1 MQDFLDCFESQRAG
15 VRVCIIAF
23 ACAQTFLLW
32 RAGYEMLDLICF
44 AVLGLLLLASAVV
57 DARVRIIPNV
67 FMILGV
73 CLWLGYML
81 MLGCTGTGVGADV
94 FSLASAR
101 IAQSLLILIVLILC
115 DRVLV
120 RVSTSGSAAASAPV
134 SASASAPASAHAHVP
149 AAALSSARIGFGDIK
164 LLGLLGLWTTPQIFL
179 VLLCM
184 SSLFGCITA
193 LLLRARHF
201 PWGPAIYIAWLVCMC
216 APIELYVGIFL

>member
-1 MQDFLDCFESQRAG
+1 MQDFLDCYESQRAG

-32 RAGYEMLDLICF
+32 CAGYEMLDLICF

-81 MLGCTGTGVGADV
+81 ILGCTGAGAGADV
-94 FSLASAR
+94 LSLAGAR

-115 DRVLV
+115 DCVLV
-120 RVSTSGSAAASAPV
+120 RVSTAGSAAASAPV
-134 SASASAPASAHAHVP
+134 SAHAHVP
-149 AAALSSARIGFGDIK
+149 AATPSSARIGFGDIK
-164 LLGLLGLWTTPQIFL
+164 LLGLLGLWTTPEIFL

>member
-1 MQDFLDCFESQRAG
+1 MQDFLDCYESQRAG
-15 VRVCIIAF
+15 MRVCIIAF

-32 RAGYEMLDLICF
+32 CAGYEMLDLICF

-73 CLWLGYML
+73 YLWLGYML
-81 MLGCTGTGVGADV
+81 MLGCTGAGAGADV
-94 FSLASAR
+94 LSLVSAR

-120 RVSTSGSAAASAPV
+120 RVSKAGSAAASAP
-134 SASASAPASAHAHVP
+134 ASARANAPAATP
-149 AAALSSARIGFGDIK
+149 SSARIGFGDIK

-193 LLLRARHF
+193 LLLHARHF

>member
-15 VRVCIIAF
+15 VRVCISAF

-81 MLGCTGTGVGADV
+81 MLGCTGTGAGADV
-94 FSLASAR
+94 LSLASTR

-120 RVSTSGSAAASAPV
+120 RVSTTGSAAASA
-134 SASASAPASAHAHVP
+134 SASAHAHVP
-149 AAALSSARIGFGDIK
+149 AATPSSARIGFGDIK
-164 LLGLLGLWTTPQIFL
+164 LLGLLGLWTTPEIFL

-216 APIELYVGIFL
+216 APIELYVDIFL

>member
-15 VRVCIIAF
+15 VRICIIAF

-134 SASASAPASAHAHVP
+134 SAPAHVP
-149 AAALSSARIGFGDIK
+149 AATPSSARIGFGDIK
-164 LLGLLGLWTTPQIFL
+164 LLGLLGLWTTPEIFL

-193 LLLRARHF
+193 LLLRSRYF

-216 APIELYVGIFL
+216 APIELYVDIFL

>member
-1 MQDFLDCFESQRAG
+1 MQDFLDCFEFQRAG
-15 VRVCIIAF
+15 VRVCISAF

-81 MLGCTGTGVGADV
+81 MLGCTGTGAGADV
-94 FSLASAR
+94 LSLASTR

-120 RVSTSGSAAASAPV
+120 RVSTTGSAAA
-134 SASASAPASAHAHVP
+134 SASASAPAHVP
-149 AAALSSARIGFGDIK
+149 AATPSSARIGFGDIK
-164 LLGLLGLWTTPQIFL
+164 LLGLLGLWTTPEIFL

-216 APIELYVGIFL
+216 APIELYVDIFL

>member
-15 VRVCIIAF
+15 VRVCISAF

-81 MLGCTGTGVGADV
+81 MLGCTGTGAGADV
-94 FSLASAR
+94 LSLASTR

-120 RVSTSGSAAASAPV
+120 RVSTTGSAAA
-134 SASASAPASAHAHVP
+134 SASASAPAHVP
-149 AAALSSARIGFGDIK
+149 AATPSSARIGFGDLK
-164 LLGLLGLWTTPQIFL
+164 LLGLLGLWTTPEIFL

>member
-81 MLGCTGTGVGADV
+81 MLGCTGTGAGADV
-94 FSLASAR
+94 LSLASTR

-120 RVSTSGSAAASAPV
+120 RVSTAGSAAASAPV
-134 SASASAPASAHAHVP
+134 SAHAHTP

-164 LLGLLGLWTTPQIFL
+164 LLGLLGLWTTPEIFL

-216 APIELYVGIFL
+216 APIELYVDIFL

>member
-73 CLWLGYML
+73 YLWLGYML
-81 MLGCTGTGVGADV
+81 MLGCTGAGAGADV
-94 FSLASAR
+94 LSLVSAR

-115 DRVLV
+115 DRALE
-120 RVSTSGSAAASAPV
+120 RLSSAGSAAASAP
-134 SASASAPASAHAHVP
+134 ASAPASARANAP

-193 LLLRARHF
+193 LLLHARHF

>member
-15 VRVCIIAF
+15 VRVCISAF

-32 RAGYEMLDLICF
+32 RAGYEMLDMICF

-81 MLGCTGTGVGADV
+81 MLGCTGTGAGADV
-94 FSLASAR
+94 LSLASTR

-120 RVSTSGSAAASAPV
+120 RVSTTGSAAA
-134 SASASAPASAHAHVP
+134 SASASAPAHVP
-149 AAALSSARIGFGDIK
+149 AATPSSARIGFGDIK
-164 LLGLLGLWTTPQIFL
+164 LLGLLGLWTTPEIFL

-216 APIELYVGIFL
+216 APIELYVDIFL

>member
-15 VRVCIIAF
+15 VRICIIAF

-73 CLWLGYML
+73 CLWLAYMFVS
-81 MLGCTGTGVGADV
+81 GCMGSFGDILPRV
-94 FSLASAR
+94 FTR

-120 RVSTSGSAAASAPV
+120 RVSTAGSAAASAPV
-134 SASASAPASAHAHVP
+134 SAHAHVP
-149 AAALSSARIGFGDIK
+149 AATPSSARIGFGDIK
-164 LLGLLGLWTTPQIFL
+164 LLGLLGLWTTPEIFL

>member
-15 VRVCIIAF
+15 VRICIIAF

-73 CLWLGYML
+73 CLWLAYMFVS
-81 MLGCTGTGVGADV
+81 GCMGSFGDILPRV
-94 FSLASAR
+94 FTR

-120 RVSTSGSAAASAPV
+120 RVSTAGSAAVSAPV
-134 SASASAPASAHAHVP
+134 SAHAHVP
-149 AAALSSARIGFGDIK
+149 AATPSSARIGFGDIK
-164 LLGLLGLWTTPQIFL
+164 LLGLLGLWTTPEIFL

>member
-15 VRVCIIAF
+15 VRVCISAF

-81 MLGCTGTGVGADV
+81 MLGCTGTGAGADV
-94 FSLASAR
+94 LSLASTR

-120 RVSTSGSAAASAPV
+120 RVSKAGSAAASAP
-134 SASASAPASAHAHVP
+134 ASARANAPAATP
-149 AAALSSARIGFGDIK
+149 SSARIGFGDIK
-164 LLGLLGLWTTPQIFL
+164 LLGLLGLWTTPEIFL

-193 LLLRARHF
+193 LLLRSRHF

-216 APIELYVGIFL
+216 APIELYVGTFV

>member
-15 VRVCIIAF
+15 VRVCISAF

-81 MLGCTGTGVGADV
+81 ILGCTGAGAGADV
-94 FSLASAR
+94 LSLASAR

-115 DRVLV
+115 DHVLV
-120 RVSTSGSAAASAPV
+120 RVSTTGSAAASAP
-134 SASASAPASAHAHVP
+134 ASAPASAHVHVP
-149 AAALSSARIGFGDIK
+149 AATPSSARIGFGDIK

-216 APIELYVGIFL
+216 APIELYASFFL

>member
-1 MQDFLDCFESQRAG
+1 MQDFFDCFESQRAY

-23 ACAQTFLLW
+23 ACVQTFLLW

-44 AVLGLLLLASAVV
+44 AALGLLLLASAVV
-57 DARVRIIPNV
+57 DGCVRIIPNV

-81 MLGCTGTGVGADV
+81 ILGCTGAGAGADV
-94 FSLASAR
+94 LSLASAR

-120 RVSTSGSAAASAPV
+120 RVSTAGSAAASAPV
-134 SASASAPASAHAHVP
+134 SAHAHVP
-149 AAALSSARIGFGDIK
+149 AATPSSARIGFGDIK
-164 LLGLLGLWTTPQIFL
+164 LLGLLGLWTTPEIFL

>member
-81 MLGCTGTGVGADV
+81 MLGCTGTGAGADV
-94 FSLASAR
+94 LSLASAR

-115 DRVLV
+115 DHVLV
-120 RVSTSGSAAASAPV
+120 RVSSAGSAP
-134 SASASAPASAHAHVP
+134 ASASASAHAHVP
-149 AAALSSARIGFGDIK
+149 AATPSSARIGFGDIK

-216 APIELYVGIFL
+216 APIELYMDIFL

>member
-1 MQDFLDCFESQRAG
+1 MQDFLDCYESQRAG
-15 VRVCIIAF
+15 MRVCIIAF

-81 MLGCTGTGVGADV
+81 MLGCTGTGAGADV
-94 FSLASAR
+94 LSLASTR

-120 RVSTSGSAAASAPV
+120 RVSTTGSAAA
-134 SASASAPASAHAHVP
+134 SASASAPAHVP
-149 AAALSSARIGFGDIK
+149 AATPSSARIGFGDIK
-164 LLGLLGLWTTPQIFL
+164 LLGLLGLWTTPEIFL

>member
-15 VRVCIIAF
+15 VRVCISAF

-81 MLGCTGTGVGADV
+81 MLGCTGTGAGADV
-94 FSLASAR
+94 LSLASTR

-120 RVSTSGSAAASAPV
+120 RVSTTGSAAA
-134 SASASAPASAHAHVP
+134 SASASAPAHVP
-149 AAALSSARIGFGDIK
+149 AATPSSSRIGFGDIK
-164 LLGLLGLWTTPQIFL
+164 LLGLLGLWTTPEIFL

-216 APIELYVGIFL
+216 APIELYVDIFL

>member
-15 VRVCIIAF
+15 VRVCISAF

-81 MLGCTGTGVGADV
+81 MLGCTGTGAGADV
-94 FSLASAR
+94 LSLASTR

-120 RVSTSGSAAASAPV
+120 RVSTAGSAAASAPV
-134 SASASAPASAHAHVP
+134 SESAPAHAHVP

-164 LLGLLGLWTTPQIFL
+164 LLGLLGLWTTPEIFL

-216 APIELYVGIFL
+216 APIELYVDIFL

>member
-81 MLGCTGTGVGADV
+81 MLGCTGAGAGADV
-94 FSLASAR
+94 LSLASAR

-115 DRVLV
+115 DRALE
-120 RVSTSGSAAASAPV
+120 RLSSAGSAAASA
-134 SASASAPASAHAHVP
+134 SASARANAP

-216 APIELYVGIFL
+216 APIELYMDIFL

>member
-1 MQDFLDCFESQRAG
+1 MQDFLDCYESQRAG
-15 VRVCIIAF
+15 MRVCIIAC

-32 RAGYEMLDLICF
+32 CAGYEMLDLICF

-81 MLGCTGTGVGADV
+81 MLGCTGAGAGADV
-94 FSLASAR
+94 LSLASAR

-115 DRVLV
+115 DHVLV
-120 RVSTSGSAAASAPV
+120 RVSTTGSAAASAPV
-134 SASASAPASAHAHVP
+134 SARANAP

-216 APIELYVGIFL
+216 APIELYMDIFL

>member
-15 VRVCIIAF
+15 VRVCISAF

-81 MLGCTGTGVGADV
+81 MLGCTGTGAGADV
-94 FSLASAR
+94 LSLASTR

-120 RVSTSGSAAASAPV
+120 RVSTAGSAAASAPV
-134 SASASAPASAHAHVP
+134 SAHAHVP
-149 AAALSSARIGFGDIK
+149 AATPSSARIGFGDIK
-164 LLGLLGLWTTPQIFL
+164 LLGLLGLWTTPEIFL

>member
-15 VRVCIIAF
+15 VRICIIAF

-32 RAGYEMLDLICF
+32 RVGYEMLDLICF

-81 MLGCTGTGVGADV
+81 MLGCTGTGAGADV
-94 FSLASAR
+94 LSLASAR

-120 RVSTSGSAAASAPV
+120 RVSTTGSAAA
-134 SASASAPASAHAHVP
+134 SASASAPAHVP
-149 AAALSSARIGFGDIK
+149 AATPSSARIGFGDIK
-164 LLGLLGLWTTPQIFL
+164 LLGLLGLWTTPEIFL

-216 APIELYVGIFL
+216 APIELYVDIFL

>member
-15 VRVCIIAF
+15 VRVCISAF

-81 MLGCTGTGVGADV
+81 MLGCTGTGAGADV
-94 FSLASAR
+94 LSLASTR

-120 RVSTSGSAAASAPV
+120 RVSTTGSAAA
-134 SASASAPASAHAHVP
+134 SASASAPAHVP
-149 AAALSSARIGFGDIK
+149 AATLSSARIGFGDIK
-164 LLGLLGLWTTPQIFL
+164 LLGLLGLWTTPEIFL

>member
-15 VRVCIIAF
+15 VRVCISAF

-81 MLGCTGTGVGADV
+81 MLGCTGAGAGADV
-94 FSLASAR
+94 LSLASAR

-115 DRVLV
+115 DRALE
-120 RVSTSGSAAASAPV
+120 RLSSAGSAAA
-134 SASASAPASAHAHVP
+134 SASASAPAHVP
-149 AAALSSARIGFGDIK
+149 AATPSSARIGFGDIK
-164 LLGLLGLWTTPQIFL
+164 LLGLLGLWTTPEIFL

-216 APIELYVGIFL
+216 APIELYVDIFL

>member
-1 MQDFLDCFESQRAG
+1 MQDFLDCYESQRAG

-32 RAGYEMLDLICF
+32 CAGYEMLDLICF

-81 MLGCTGTGVGADV
+81 MLGCTGTGAGADV
-94 FSLASAR
+94 LSLASTR

-120 RVSTSGSAAASAPV
+120 RVSTTGSAAA
-134 SASASAPASAHAHVP
+134 SASASAPAHVP
-149 AAALSSARIGFGDIK
+149 AATPSSARIGFGDIK
-164 LLGLLGLWTTPQIFL
+164 LLGLLGLWTTPEIFL

>member
-81 MLGCTGTGVGADV
+81 MLGCTGTGAGADV
-94 FSLASAR
+94 LSLASTR

-120 RVSTSGSAAASAPV
+120 RVSTTGSAAA
-134 SASASAPASAHAHVP
+134 SASASAPAHVP
-149 AAALSSARIGFGDIK
+149 AATPSSAGIGFGDIK
-164 LLGLLGLWTTPQIFL
+164 LLGLLGLWTTPEIFL

-216 APIELYVGIFL
+216 APIELYVDIFL

>member
-1 MQDFLDCFESQRAG
+1 MQDFLDCYESQRAG

-23 ACAQTFLLW
+23 ACAQAFLLW
-32 RAGYEMLDLICF
+32 CAGYEMLDLICF

-81 MLGCTGTGVGADV
+81 ILGCTGAGAGADV
-94 FSLASAR
+94 LSLAGAR

-115 DRVLV
+115 DCVLV
-120 RVSTSGSAAASAPV
+120 RVSTAGSAAASAPV
-134 SASASAPASAHAHVP
+134 SAHAHVP
-149 AAALSSARIGFGDIK
+149 AATPSSARIGFGDIK
-164 LLGLLGLWTTPQIFL
+164 LLGLLGLWTTPEIFL

>member
-81 MLGCTGTGVGADV
+81 MLGCTGARAGADV
-94 FSLASAR
+94 LSLASTR

-120 RVSTSGSAAASAPV
+120 RVSTTGSAAASA
-134 SASASAPASAHAHVP
+134 SASAPAHVP

-164 LLGLLGLWTTPQIFL
+164 LLGLLGLWTTPEIFL

-216 APIELYVGIFL
+216 APIELYVDIFL

>member
-57 DARVRIIPNV
+57 DACVRIIPNV

-73 CLWLGYML
+73 CLWLAYMFVS
-81 MLGCTGTGVGADV
+81 GCMGSFGDILPRV
-94 FSLASAR
+94 FTR

-120 RVSTSGSAAASAPV
+120 RVSTAGSAAASAPV
-134 SASASAPASAHAHVP
+134 SAHAHTP

-164 LLGLLGLWTTPQIFL
+164 LLGLLGLWTTPEIFL

>member
-1 MQDFLDCFESQRAG
+1 MQDFLDCYESQRAG

-32 RAGYEMLDLICF
+32 CAGYEMLDLICF

-81 MLGCTGTGVGADV
+81 MLGCTGTGAGADV
-94 FSLASAR
+94 LSLASTR

-120 RVSTSGSAAASAPV
+120 RVSTTGSAAA
-134 SASASAPASAHAHVP
+134 SASASAPAHVP
-149 AAALSSARIGFGDIK
+149 AATPSSARIGFGDIK

-193 LLLRARHF
+193 LFLRARHF

-216 APIELYVGIFL
+216 APIELYMGIFL

>member
-15 VRVCIIAF
+15 VRVCISAF

-81 MLGCTGTGVGADV
+81 MLGCTGTGAGADV
-94 FSLASAR
+94 LSLASTR

-120 RVSTSGSAAASAPV
+120 RVSTTGSAAA
-134 SASASAPASAHAHVP
+134 SASASAPAHVP
-149 AAALSSARIGFGDIK
+149 AATPSSARIGFGDLK
-164 LLGLLGLWTTPQIFL
+164 LLGLLGLWTTPEIFL

-216 APIELYVGIFL
+216 APIELYVDIFL

>member
-15 VRVCIIAF
+15 VRICIIAF

-81 MLGCTGTGVGADV
+81 ILGCTGAGAGADV
-94 FSLASAR
+94 LSLAGAR

-120 RVSTSGSAAASAPV
+120 RVSTAGSAAA
-134 SASASAPASAHAHVP
+134 SASASAPAHVP
-149 AAALSSARIGFGDIK
+149 AATPSSARIGFGDIK
-164 LLGLLGLWTTPQIFL
+164 LLGLLGLWTTPEIFL

-216 APIELYVGIFL
+216 APIELYVDIFL

>member
-15 VRVCIIAF
+15 VRVCISAF
-23 ACAQTFLLW
+23 ACVQTFLLW
-32 RAGYEMLDLICF
+32 RAGYEMRDLICF
-44 AVLGLLLLASAVV
+44 AALGLLLLASAVV
-57 DARVRIIPNV
+57 DACVRIIPNV

-81 MLGCTGTGVGADV
+81 MLGCTGAGAGADV
-94 FSLASAR
+94 LSLASAR

-115 DRVLV
+115 DRALE
-120 RVSTSGSAAASAPV
+120 RLSSAGSAAAFASV
-134 SASASAPASAHAHVP
+134 SASASAPASARANAP
-149 AAALSSARIGFGDIK
+149 AAAPSSARIGFGDIK

>member
-1 MQDFLDCFESQRAG
+1 MQDFLDCYESQRAG
-15 VRVCIIAF
+15 VRVCIIAC

-32 RAGYEMLDLICF
+32 CAGYEMLDLICF

-81 MLGCTGTGVGADV
+81 ILGCTGAGAGADV
-94 FSLASAR
+94 LSLAGAR

-120 RVSTSGSAAASAPV
+120 RVSKAGSAAASAP
-134 SASASAPASAHAHVP
+134 ASARANAP

-164 LLGLLGLWTTPQIFL
+164 LLGLLGLWTTPEIFL

-216 APIELYVGIFL
+216 APIELYVDIFL

>member
-15 VRVCIIAF
+15 VRICIIAF

-32 RAGYEMLDLICF
+32 RVGYEMLDLICF

-81 MLGCTGTGVGADV
+81 MLGCTGTGAGADV
-94 FSLASAR
+94 LSLASTR

-120 RVSTSGSAAASAPV
+120 RVSTTGSAAA
-134 SASASAPASAHAHVP
+134 SASASAPAHVP
-149 AAALSSARIGFGDIK
+149 AATPSSARIGFGDIK
-164 LLGLLGLWTTPQIFL
+164 LLGLLGLWTTPEIFL

-216 APIELYVGIFL
+216 APIELYVDIFL

>member
-15 VRVCIIAF
+15 VRVCISAF

-81 MLGCTGTGVGADV
+81 MLGCTGTGAGADV
-94 FSLASAR
+94 LSLASTR

-120 RVSTSGSAAASAPV
+120 RVSTTGSAAA
-134 SASASAPASAHAHVP
+134 SASASAPAHVP
-149 AAALSSARIGFGDIK
+149 AATPSSARIGFGDIK
-164 LLGLLGLWTTPQIFL
+164 LLGLLGLWTTPEIFL

-216 APIELYVGIFL
+216 APIELYVDIFL

>member
-15 VRVCIIAF
+15 VRVCISAF

-32 RAGYEMLDLICF
+32 CAGYEMLDLICF

-81 MLGCTGTGVGADV
+81 ILGCTGAGAGADV
-94 FSLASAR
+94 LSLAGAR

-120 RVSTSGSAAASAPV
+120 RVSTTGSAAA
-134 SASASAPASAHAHVP
+134 SASASAPAHVP
-149 AAALSSARIGFGDIK
+149 AATPSSARIGFGDIK
-164 LLGLLGLWTTPQIFL
+164 LLGLLGLWTTPEIFL

-216 APIELYVGIFL
+216 APIELYVDIFL

>member
-15 VRVCIIAF
+15 VRICIIAF

-32 RAGYEMLDLICF
+32 RVGYEMLDLICF

-67 FMILGV
+67 FMMLGV

-81 MLGCTGTGVGADV
+81 MLGCTDTGAGADV
-94 FSLASAR
+94 LSLASAR

-120 RVSTSGSAAASAPV
+120 RVSTAGSAPASATV
-134 SASASAPASAHAHVP
+134 SASASAHAHVP
-149 AAALSSARIGFGDIK
+149 AATPSSARIGFGDIK
-164 LLGLLGLWTTPQIFL
+164 LLGLLGLWTTPEIFL

-193 LLLRARHF
+193 FLLRARHF

-216 APIELYVGIFL
+216 APIELYMGIFL

>member
-1 MQDFLDCFESQRAG
+1 MQDFFDCFGSQRAY

-23 ACAQTFLLW
+23 ACVQTFLLW

-81 MLGCTGTGVGADV
+81 MLGCTGAGAGADV
-94 FSLASAR
+94 LSLASAR

-115 DRVLV
+115 DRALE
-120 RVSTSGSAAASAPV
+120 RLSSAGSAAASA
-134 SASASAPASAHAHVP
+134 SASARANAP

-164 LLGLLGLWTTPQIFL
+164 LLGLLGLWTTPEIFL

-216 APIELYVGIFL
+216 APIELYVGIFV

>member
-32 RAGYEMLDLICF
+32 RAGYEMLDLICS

-81 MLGCTGTGVGADV
+81 MLGCTGAGAGADV
-94 FSLASAR
+94 LSLASAR

-120 RVSTSGSAAASAPV
+120 RVSTTGSAAA
-134 SASASAPASAHAHVP
+134 SASASAPAHVP
-149 AAALSSARIGFGDIK
+149 AATPSSARIGFGDIK
-164 LLGLLGLWTTPQIFL
+164 LLGLLGLWTTPEIFL